1 MVNHEV
7 IIEFAEATSGV
18 HFACKMRPRFLRT
31 RQRLAAPL
39 KESFK
44 MYTTAKGRVVYLFY
58 RLAQQKSMR
67 GILKEKE
74 WSTLFRPSA
83 AIVKNPINSIY
94 AISIYIYR

>member
-1 MVNHEV
+1 
-7 IIEFAEATSGV
+7 
-18 HFACKMRPRFLRT
+18 
-31 RQRLAAPL
+31 
-39 KESFK
+39 

-83 AIVKNPINSIY
+83 AIANRVY
-94 AISIYIYR
+94 ANNIYIYG